1 MQLSVACR
9 NALLNSLE
17 TTIGASPRLEIH
29 AGSIPANCATADG
42 GSPLATMVLTP
53 DWLDDAASGS
63 KSKGSNVFEDTN
75 AEATGTATF
84 FRIKDSS
91 LTTCH
96 MQGNIT
102 VTSGGGDMEFDSVSI
117 TAGQFITI
125 TSFTLLA
132 GNA

>member
-42 GSPLATMVLTP
+42 GSPLATMVLP
-53 DWLDDAASGS
+53 ADWLADAASGS
-63 KSKGSNVFEDTN
+63 KDKLGTFEDTN
-75 AEATGTATF
+75 AEATGTAAF

-96 MQGNIT
+96 MQGTIT